1 MKLGTHYIL
10 ALESLLA
17 LASIAA
23 AFRSPAF
30 AEARVRP
37 RARGFRR
44 LAARPNIAV
53 FVVALLPCLLR
64 FALLPWMPVPQPA
77 IQEEFSYLMQGET
90 FAAVMWQ
97 IRLLPWPCFSM
108 SSRIFSTLTTNLSV
122 PLRRDF
128 FSPSEICCFI
138 NPGSVSVSASV

>member
-90 FAAVMWQ
+90 FAAGHVANPTSPMAVFFDVVENIQ
-97 IRLLPWPCFSM
+97 YPHYE
-108 SSRIFSTLTTNLSV
+108 SV
-122 PLRRDF
+122 RP
-128 FSPSEICCFI
+128 P
-138 NPGSVSVSASV
+138 A